1 MNKDCCVKVRPQL
14 NNKGVSL
21 VEVIVAL
28 LILGIITV
36 PLLNIFTGTARI
48 NRTNTKKANADT
60 VAANIMEA
68 IKVYGLQGTAEQA
81 FIASNS
87 STEDTKFLGYDIKK
101 SSITGD
107 TSVIKRDSATGKLS
121 FTPSAGHTYHYVV
134 GSDVLKGIVEGNT
147 ATEYIVTIDMD
158 SNYLNNANEVY
169 SADLLAFN
177 SESTLFINPSG
188 AGIYYDQE
196 ALNYFEE
203 LNANYRD
210 SEWDK
215 ECSRR
220 TALNDAAIENA
231 TVNGLPDPV
240 LSPMPAPYAHDDPAT
255 LLNNMARETQITV
268 KREKDASVEHGEE
281 YYLID
286 SSMIYRIDPQYV
298 GDGNNEIVKAGYCSN
313 IRFEDL
319 KSIYLIYVPFRYMT
333 STGAAAL
340 SSLAKLTFGGAL
352 NYVNNAGDSVTVP
365 TEKITFINDTYGIRD
380 DGAEEHF
387 DLYTAI
393 QAGMTTDIEG
403 TLICDY
409 EGESNEVKGYS
420 QVALGGTM
428 TAGTPAG
435 LVHKN
440 TVPQH
445 VNRIVTVKIKVES
458 KDDDSVIAELVSTIQ
473 ED

>member
-1 MNKDCCVKVRPQL
+1 MNKDSCVKVRPQL

-36 PLLNIFTGTARI
+36 PLLNIFTNTARI
-48 NRTNTKKANADT
+48 NRSNTKKANADT

-81 FIASNS
+81 YIASNS

-101 SSITGD
+101 SSISGD
-107 TSVIKRDSATGKLS
+107 MSVIKRDAATGKLS
-121 FTPSAGHTYHYVV
+121 FTPSAGNTYRYVV
-134 GSDVLKGIVEGNT
+134 GSDTLKGIVEGNT
-147 ATEYIVTIDMD
+147 ATEYIVTIEMD

-188 AGIYYDQE
+188 TGVHYDEE
-196 ALNYFEE
+196 ALSYFEE

-220 TALNDAAIENA
+220 IALNDAAIENA
-231 TVNGLPDPV
+231 IVNGLPDPP
-240 LSPMPAPYAHDDPAT
+240 LSPTPVPYAHDDPAT
-255 LLNNMARETQITV
+255 LQSHMARETQITV
-268 KREKDASVEHGEE
+268 RREKDSSVEHGEE
-281 YYLID
+281 YYVIN

-313 IRFEDL
+313 VKFEDL
-319 KSIYLIYVPFRYMT
+319 KSIYLIYVPFKYMT
-333 STGAAAL
+333 RTGASAL
-340 SSLAKLTFGGAL
+340 SSLAKLTFGGGL
-352 NYVNNAGDSVTVP
+352 SYVNSSGETVNVP
-365 TEKITFINDTYGIRD
+365 TENISFINDTYGARE
-380 DGAEEHF
+380 DGEAEHF

-393 QAGMTTDIEG
+393 QAGMTTDFEG
-403 TLICDY
+403 TLTCDY
-409 EGESNEVKGYS
+409 TGESNEVKGYS
-420 QVALGGTM
+420 QATLSGTM
-428 TAGTPAG
+428 SQGTPAG

-458 KDDDSVIAELVSTIQ
+458 KDDDSVVAELESTIQ